1 MDIEERSI
9 LCHPSAIFLI
19 KISLQHGCFIDY
31 KYCSDVMPNQIG
43 NFIAQLKL
51 GSTL

>member
-19 KISLQHGCFIDY
+19 KISLQHGCVIDY
-31 KYCSDVMPNQIG
+31 EYCSDVMPNQIC
-43 NFIAQLKL
+43 NFIAQLKMGYKL
-51 GSTL
+51 